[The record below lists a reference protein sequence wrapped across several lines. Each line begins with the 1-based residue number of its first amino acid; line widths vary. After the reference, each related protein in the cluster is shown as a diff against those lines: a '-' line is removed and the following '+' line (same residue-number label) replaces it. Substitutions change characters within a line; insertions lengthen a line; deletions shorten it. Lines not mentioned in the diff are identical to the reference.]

1 MKILA
6 RQLTVDMYGC
16 KTSRLSDL
24 DFVTETIQNAIKSS
38 GLTYLDTNIQVLENS
53 QLTALTLLHE
63 GHISIHTYPELG
75 YTAVDIFICSTDNRP
90 EKAIHVLRR
99 FLQPEKTK
107 TTYLKRG
114 DFGLVKDMKPKIK
127 ISVAPFRR
135 IRNTGA
141 RVMHLL
147 SKKKNRG

>member
-6 RQLTVDMYGC
+6 RQLAVDMYGC
-16 KTSRLSDL
+16 KTSRLNDL
-24 DFVTETIQNAIKSS
+24 DFVKETITKAIETS
-38 GLTYLDTNIQVLENS
+38 GLTHLDTNIQILEDA

-63 GHISIHTYPELG
+63 GHISIHTYPNLG
-75 YTAVDIFICSTDNRP
+75 YAAVDIFICSTDNRP
-90 EKAIHVLRR
+90 EKVINALRR
-99 FLQPEKTK
+99 FMQPEKTK

-127 ISVAPFRR
+127 VSVAPLRR

-147 SKKKNRG
+147 SKKKNR